1 MSPWTTVVAVA
12 VAVGACAEACE
23 ILSANV
29 AGGFGEGAS
38 ITGNCIIVTPGCSSF
53 GSDAFRSSSVNT
65 ITVEYK
71 SSALSFSNNAMR
83 DVGSVTVIRR
93 AEPASSSVLP

>member
-23 ILSANV
+23 ILSTNV
-29 AGGFGEGAS
+29 TDGFGEGAN
-38 ITGNCIIVTPGCSSF
+38 INGNCITITPGCSLL

-65 ITVEYK
+65 VTVDYK
-71 SSALSFSNNAMR
+71 SSALSFTNNAMR
-83 DVGSVTVIRR
+83 DVGSVTVIRC
-93 AEPASSSVLP
+93 AEPASSCVLP